1 MKSPA
6 GGAEANANYLRYE
19 YNRVLPLFGKIRIN
33 DDIKWVEDS
42 IPDPV
47 YIWRNV
53 GPTLR
58 IESPIPH
65 LTGKFLDQRDLNTQI
80 LPPDRDPLTM
90 RKSVVNTLFI
100 ESHYKKIANLNLI
113 NRIKWIRNSQLE
125 EDFGDG
131 TAQEED
137 ILSHVSLVNKVDYT
151 LRAGNLTV
159 RPMFKHLLL
168 REHSDKLKEETGKG
182 SKESFSIYTPLVRTR
197 YDLTPKT
204 NLQLGFQGF
213 PFWRYRKL
221 DRADKLEGYKEWNL
235 VLMASN
241 QSDHYG
247 YNLASQFGFLK
258 VSREYEE
265 ESRSGDDFDTSTLF
279 FDVIAGF

>member
-1 MKSPA
+1 MDLSLA
-6 GGAEANANYLRYE
+6 GKIVLVTAASRGLGYAIAEAFL
-19 YNRVLPLFGKIRIN
+19 
-33 DDIKWVEDS
+33 VEGATAIIS
-42 IPDPV
+42 A
-47 YIWRNV
+47 RNQD
-53 GPTLR
+53 TL
-58 IESPIPH
+58 
-65 LTGKFLDQRDLNTQI
+65 D
-80 LPPDRDPLTM
+80 
-90 RKSVVNTLFI
+90 
-100 ESHYKKIANLNLI
+100 A
-113 NRIKWIRNSQLE
+113 
-125 EDFGDG
+125 
-131 TAQEED
+131 A
-137 ILSHVSLVNKVDYT
+137 
-151 LRAGNLTV
+151 AA
-159 RPMFKHLLL
+159 
-168 REHSDKLKEETGKG
+168 KLKEETGKG

-258 VSREYEE
+258 VSREYED